1 MRDLYPTKT
10 VSCSSKNFKFGFT
23 FYSPFSIVS
32 IGPIMNTT
40 FNQINIPPNG
50 IGALPFTPLLAPSAV
65 FASIFAIFFFLHLIL
80 AVVFRKYYGYA
91 IGMVCGLLLEM
102 LGYIAKVQL
111 SHSRTNKNAYIM
123 CDLPLP
129 RSIISVC

>member
-1 MRDLYPTKT
+1 
-10 VSCSSKNFKFGFT
+10 
-23 FYSPFSIVS
+23 
-32 IGPIMNTT
+32 MNTT
-40 FNQINIPPNG
+40 FNQTNIPPNG

-65 FASIFAIFFFLHLIL
+65 FASIFAILFFLHLVL
-80 AVVFRKYYGYA
+80 AAIFRKYYGYA

-123 CDLPLP
+123 WDLPLP
-129 RSIISVC
+129 RSMILVC